1 MPATPAGAGFS
12 RSANVKRL
20 LLLVLAGLIFFGL
33 PALVGLY
40 TDWLWFVET
49 GYTAVF
55 ATNLQT
61 RILLGAVGF
70 LVATLWIYGNLR
82 LALSSLRLAA
92 PIIWRGQEGV
102 RIELPGRQQL
112 LRIALGVSM
121 LIGVPAALI
130 AANHW
135 LTWLTFRHAVP
146 FNTPD
151 PVLGH
156 DVAFYIF
163 TLPWIEFIRG
173 AAVTLV
179 VLAAIG
185 SGAIYALGG
194 GLGLAP
200 VGGLVISRPAQ
211 RHLCLLT
218 AAFLVLLAIGA
229 WLQIPEALTSGS
241 GLIQGATYAD
251 VTARFPAARILAAA
265 ALVGAVLAALAA
277 TRKLSWLVAGVVLY
291 LLVSFAGN
299 GYAAAIQRFIVAPNE
314 QARETPYMS
323 HNIAATRRAFALDTV
338 EEQELSGDATL
349 DRQDIARNAATL
361 RNVRLWDHQPLLDTF
376 GQLQEIRPYY
386 DFASVDNDRY
396 VINGEYRQ
404 VMLSGRELNSSAI
417 PNRTWINERLTFT
430 HGYGLTLGPVN
441 QVTQEGLPVLYI
453 RDLPPV
459 ATADLTVTQPSLYFA
474 ELSNDYVFVGTNAL
488 EFDYPKGEDNVTA
501 AYAGSGGVPVD
512 SLLKKLAFSMRF
524 RSQQVLFSSDINNKS
539 RVMFYRRIGE
549 RVRRIAPFLW
559 YDSDPYLVVH
569 EGRLFWMQDAYTWS
583 TEYPYS
589 TASENGI
596 NYIRNAVKIV
606 IDAYNGTTTFYLSD
620 PGDPL
625 VQTYARIFPSLFRP
639 LSEMPA
645 GLRAHVRYPETL
657 FGMQTRVYATYHMTN
672 PTVFYNREDQ
682 WEVPVIDNREGQGN
696 PMEPYYTIMKLP
708 GQDSAEFI
716 QMLPMTPRRKDNLS
730 AWMIARSDGEHYGR
744 LFVYRFPK
752 QKVVFG
758 PRQVVARINQDQVIA
773 PQITLWNQQGS
784 QVIQG
789 TLLVIPIE
797 ESLLYIRPLYL
808 RGEGGRIPELKRVVV
823 AYQSN
828 IVMETSLEAALD
840 RLFGPGTGES
850 IRLPTDVPPP
860 PAIAAGAQ
868 AEAGAAEAEKP
879 PAPRGLTGLAAEA
892 RSHYDRALAAQ
903 REGNWALYGEEI
915 RKLGDVLQQMRSR

>member
-1 MPATPAGAGFS
+1 
-12 RSANVKRL
+12 VKRL
-20 LLLVLAGLIFFGL
+20 LLVALAGLVFFGL
-33 PALVGLY
+33 PAFIRLY

-55 ATNLQT
+55 TTNLLT
-61 RILLGAVGF
+61 RVLLGAAGF
-70 LVATLWIYGNLR
+70 LVAAGWLYANFRI
-82 LALSSLRLAA
+82 ALGSLRLAA
-92 PIIWRGQEGV
+92 PIVWSGQEGV
-102 RIELPGRQQL
+102 RIELPGRAQL
-112 LRIALGVSM
+112 LRIALGVSI
-121 LIGVPAALI
+121 LVAIPAALV

-135 LTWLTFRHAVP
+135 LVWLTFRNAVA
-146 FNTPD
+146 FNAPD
-151 PVLGH
+151 PVLGR
-156 DVAFYIF
+156 DASFYIF
-163 TLPWIEFIRG
+163 TLPWLEFLQGSAI
-173 AAVTLV
+173 ALV

-194 GLGLAP
+194 GLGMAP
-200 VGGLVISRPAQ
+200 VGGLVISRQAQ
-211 RHLCLLT
+211 RHLCLLA
-218 AAFLVLLAIGA
+218 AAFLLLQGVGA
-229 WLQIPEALTSGS
+229 WLSIPEALTSGS

-251 VTARFPAARILAAA
+251 VAARFPAARILTATAAVA
-265 ALVGAVLAALAA
+265 AILAALAA
-277 TRKLSWLVAGVVLY
+277 TRGLTLLLVGVVLY
-291 LLVSFAGN
+291 LVVSFAGN
-299 GYAAAIQRFIVAPNE
+299 GYAAAIQRFVVAPNE
-314 QARETPYMS
+314 QARETPYML
-323 HNIAATRRAFALDTV
+323 HNIAATRRAFALDAV

-349 DRQDIARNAATL
+349 DRSDIARNAATL

-386 DFASVDNDRY
+386 DFVSVDNDRY

-404 VMLSGRELNSSAI
+404 VMLSGRELESTTI
-417 PNRTWINERLTFT
+417 PNRTWINEHLTFT

-453 RDLPPV
+453 KDLPPV
-459 ATADLTVTQPSLYFA
+459 ATADLQVTQPSLYFA
-474 ELSNDYVFVGTNAL
+474 ERSNDYVFVGTNAL
-488 EFDYPKGEDNVTA
+488 EFDYPKGDDNVTT
-501 AYAGSGGVPVD
+501 AYAGTGGVPVD
-512 SLLKKLAFSMRF
+512 SLFKKLAFSIRF
-524 RSQQVLFSSDINNKS
+524 RAQQVLFSSDINTNS
-539 RVMFYRRIGE
+539 RVLFYRRIGE

-559 YDSDPYLVVH
+559 YDGDPYLVVH

-589 TASENGI
+589 TASDNGI
-596 NYIRNAVKIV
+596 NYIRNAVKVV
-606 IDAYNGTTTFYLSD
+606 IDAYHGTTTFYMSD
-620 PGDPL
+620 PADPL

-639 LSEMPA
+639 LGDMPA
-645 GLRAHVRYPETL
+645 GLREHIRYPETL
-657 FGMQTRVYATYHMTN
+657 FGMQTRVYATYHMDN

-682 WEVPVIDNREGQGN
+682 WEVPVINDRDGQPN

-708 GQDSAEFI
+708 GETSAEFI
-716 QMLPMTPRRKDNLS
+716 QMIPMTPRRKDNLA

-752 QKVVFG
+752 QKVIFG

-808 RGEGGRIPELKRVVV
+808 RGEGGRIPELKRVIV

-840 RLFGPGTGES
+840 RLFGSGTGES
-850 IRLPTDVPPP
+850 IRLPTDAPP
-860 PAIAAGAQ
+860 PAPIAAAPQEGEAQ
-868 AEAGAAEAEKP
+868 AAA
-879 PAPRGLTGLAAEA
+879 PAALRGLSDLAGEA
-892 RSHYDRALAAQ
+892 RSHYERALAAQ

-915 RKLGDVLQQMRSR
+915 KKLGDVLQKMRAR